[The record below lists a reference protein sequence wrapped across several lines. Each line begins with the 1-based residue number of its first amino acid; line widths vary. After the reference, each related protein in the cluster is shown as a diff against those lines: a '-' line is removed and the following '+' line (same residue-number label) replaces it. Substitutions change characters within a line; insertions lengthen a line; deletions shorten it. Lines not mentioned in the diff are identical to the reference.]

1 MNGVACAP
9 TARKNGRDNGETAGK
24 RGPDQS
30 ASAPND
36 RGRAP
41 ADSKHIPFIS

>member
-9 TARKNGRDNGETAGK
+9 TAPKSGRDNGETAGK
-24 RGPDQS
+24 RVPDLPAS
-30 ASAPND
+30 ASID